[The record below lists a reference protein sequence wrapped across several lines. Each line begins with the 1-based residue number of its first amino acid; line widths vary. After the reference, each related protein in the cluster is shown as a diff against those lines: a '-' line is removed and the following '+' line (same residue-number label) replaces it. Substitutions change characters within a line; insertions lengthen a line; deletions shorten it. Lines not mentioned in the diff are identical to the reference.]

1 LISLDQYVEGM
12 KPDQKAIYYLAADTI
27 KSAKSAPFLEELV
40 KRDLEV
46 LFLVEPVDEVALTNL
61 KEHKEKKFVDISRE
75 DLELGGAED
84 EEKEKEMEK
93 EYKELCDWMKSNL
106 GDKVAKVQISKRI
119 SSSPCVLVSGKFG
132 WSANMERIMKAQTLG
147 DTSHMDFMRGQRI
160 LEINPNHPIVQDL
173 KYTSKSNP
181 QSAQSKQML
190 DLLYET
196 ALLSSGYTPESPAE
210 FGAKVYEMMSLT
222 LAGKSESA
230 IEEPS
235 TGDAEVIE
243 ASEVITENDPWK
255 S

>member
-1 LISLDQYVEGM
+1 LS
-12 KPDQKAIYYLAADTI
+12 
-27 KSAKSAPFLEELV
+27 
-40 KRDLEV
+40 
-46 LFLVEPVDEVALTNL
+46 
-61 KEHKEKKFVDISRE
+61 
-75 DLELGGAED
+75 
-84 EEKEKEMEK
+84 
-93 EYKELCDWMKSNL
+93 
-106 GDKVAKVQISKRI
+106 
-119 SSSPCVLVSGKFG
+119 
-132 WSANMERIMKAQTLG
+132 TLQ
-147 DTSHMDFMRGQRI
+147 H
-160 LEINPNHPIVQDL
+160 
-173 KYTSKSNP
+173 TSKSNP

-210 FGAKVYEMMSLT
+210 FGAKVYEMMSLA